1 MTNPDWLETAA
12 RRSTEKAWM
21 LGHVFERYL
30 AIEGITT
37 TDLANQ
43 LGCSLEELHWMSLC
57 RRPVGASFATQTIAV
72 AHRFAVNER
81 VLVRVLRHVEVIDAL
96 TSDTEG
102 EAVTGASRIQIAARD
117 RIHDDEDTP

>member
-1 MTNPDWLETAA
+1 
-12 RRSTEKAWM
+12 M